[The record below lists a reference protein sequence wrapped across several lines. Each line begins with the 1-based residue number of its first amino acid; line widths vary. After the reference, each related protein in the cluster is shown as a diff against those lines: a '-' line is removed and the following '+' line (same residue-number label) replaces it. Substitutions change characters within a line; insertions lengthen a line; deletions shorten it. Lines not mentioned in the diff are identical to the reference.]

1 MATGRSLASVVRT
14 YSARDLVYVYVFGRP
29 SRREGVMEFNWSSD
43 IQLGREGVRGEGG
56 KGRGERERGEREREM
71 TGRGEEDK
79 ERVNQHNYCHEDNK
93 QFP

>member
-43 IQLGREGVRGEGG
+43 IQLGREGVRGEGE
-56 KGRGERERGEREREM
+56 RGEGRERERE
-71 TGRGEEDK
+71 EK
-79 ERVNQHNYCHEDNK
+79 E
-93 QFP
+93 